1 MIGNTF
7 HAATP
12 RPGEAPPQPTR
23 GPPGAATPA
32 QPRRRPIVE
41 IAPFR
46 GLRYDPARVDPD
58 AVIAPP
64 YDVVDEDEV
73 AALHASSPYNI
84 GRVEAPRGGDER
96 FEEAAAALRAWE
108 AEGVL
113 LRESAPALYAYE
125 QRTRIE
131 GDDGP
136 RRVRRGYF
144 ARLRL
149 TPYEDGEVLPHER
162 TMAAP
167 KAERLALMEA
177 TQANVSPILVISGA
191 STDATTLLAEI
202 AAREPAFAATDGRG
216 DEHRLWVIDD
226 PSEIA
231 RLVEAAASA
240 PVTIAD
246 GHHRYETALEHLA
259 GLDEEGRRWM
269 LACLVPAN
277 APGLDILPTHRLVP
291 GVTIDAGLVERL
303 EQLYAI
309 EPLPDAAVASDPEA
323 ARRLW
328 EAVQAEASRPGT
340 FGVIGL
346 PDGGLHLL
354 RPRSP
359 EAIAALMPADWSE
372 ASRSLDS
379 QILNRTIL
387 DPLLGIDASELR
399 AGRVQFSEDAGHASA
414 WVRDEPGRLAFLVNP
429 PGVERVVAMASAGG
443 VMPQKATYFYPKL
456 ATGMVLNRL
465 D

>member
-1 MIGNTF
+1 MN
-7 HAATP
+7 
-12 RPGEAPPQPTR
+12 
-23 GPPGAATPA
+23 
-32 QPRRRPIVE
+32 
-41 IAPFR
+41 
-46 GLRYDPARVDPD
+46 PD

-84 GRVEAPRGGDER
+84 GRVEAPRGGGER
-96 FEEAAAALRAWE
+96 FEGAAAALRAWE

-113 LRESAPALYAYE
+113 LREAAPALYAYE

-131 GDDGP
+131 GDAGP

-149 TPYEDGEVLPHER
+149 TPYEAGEVLPHER

-191 STDATTLLAEI
+191 NTDATTLLAEV

-231 RLVEAAASA
+231 QLVEAAAAA

-259 GLDEEGRRWM
+259 GRDEEGRRWM

-277 APGLDILPTHRLVP
+277 APGLDIFPTHRLVP
-291 GVTIDAGLVERL
+291 GADVSAHFVGGLEARY
-303 EQLYAI
+303 EI
-309 EPLPDAAVASDPEA
+309 EPLAPGGAGAEA
-323 ARRLW
+323 AGRLW
-328 EAVQAEASRPGT
+328 EAVQAEASQPGT

-346 PDGGLHLL
+346 PGGGLHLL

-359 EAIAALMPADWSE
+359 EEIDALMPAEWSA
-372 ASRSLDS
+372 ASRALDA
-379 QILNRTIL
+379 QILNQAIL
-387 DPLLGIDASELR
+387 EPLLGIDAAELR
-399 AGRVQFSEDAGHASA
+399 AGRVQFSEDAAHAA
-414 WVRDEPGRLAFLVNP
+414 EWVRAEPGRLAFLVNP
-429 PGVERVVAMASAGG
+429 PSVDRVVAMASAGG

>member
-1 MIGNTF
+1 MN
-7 HAATP
+7 P
-12 RPGEAPPQPTR
+12 N
-23 GPPGAATPA
+23 
-32 QPRRRPIVE
+32 
-41 IAPFR
+41 
-46 GLRYDPARVDPD
+46 

-84 GRVEAPRGGDER
+84 GRVEAPRGGNER
-96 FEEAAAALRAWE
+96 FEAAAAALRAWE

-113 LRESAPALYAYE
+113 LRDPAPVLYAYE

-191 STDATTLLAEI
+191 DADAVTLLDEV

-226 PSEIA
+226 PSQIA
-231 RLVEAAASA
+231 RLVEAAAAA

-246 GHHRYETALEHLA
+246 GHHRYETALEHLE

-277 APGLDILPTHRLVP
+277 APGLDIFPTHRLVP
-291 GVTIDAGLVERL
+291 QVEVTDALVARL
-303 EQLYAI
+303 AALYEV
-309 EPLPDAAVASDPEA
+309 EPLATRAPHPADPLDRGAV
-323 ARRLW
+323 RRLW
-328 EAVQAEASRPGT
+328 ETVQAEASRPGT

-346 PDGGLHLL
+346 PGGGLHLL

-359 EAIAALMPADWSE
+359 EEIDALMPADWSE
-372 ASRSLDS
+372 ASRALDA
-379 QILNRTIL
+379 QILNQTIL
-387 DPLLGIDASELR
+387 EPLLRIDAAELR
-399 AGRVQFSEDAGHASA
+399 AGRVQFSEDAGHAWE
-414 WVRDEPGRLAFLVNP
+414 WVRGEPGRLAFLVNP
-429 PGVERVVAMASAGG
+429 PSVERVVAMASAGG

-456 ATGMVLNRL
+456 ATGIVLNRL

>member
-1 MIGNTF
+1 MN
-7 HAATP
+7 
-12 RPGEAPPQPTR
+12 
-23 GPPGAATPA
+23 
-32 QPRRRPIVE
+32 
-41 IAPFR
+41 
-46 GLRYDPARVDPD
+46 PD

-73 AALHASSPYNI
+73 AALHSSSPYNI

-113 LRESAPALYAYE
+113 LRDPAPALYAYE

-167 KAERLALMEA
+167 KAERLALMQA
-177 TQANVSPILVISGA
+177 TQANVSPILVISGG
-191 STDATTLLAEI
+191 STDAVELLTEVAGREPVF
-202 AAREPAFAATDGRG
+202 AARDGLG
-216 DEHRLWVIDD
+216 DEHRLWVIDAA
-226 PSEIA
+226 SEIA
-231 RLVEAAASA
+231 RLVEAAAAA

-259 GLDEEGRRWM
+259 GHEEEGRRWM

-277 APGLDILPTHRLVP
+277 APGLDIFPTHRLVP
-291 GVTIDAGLVERL
+291 GVDVGADLIEGLEASY
-303 EQLYAI
+303 EI
-309 EPLPDAAVASDPEA
+309 EPLATRGPDLADPLARGAAG
-323 ARRLW
+323 RLW
-328 EAVQAEASRPGT
+328 EAVRAEASRPGT

-346 PDGGLHLL
+346 PGGGLHLL

-359 EAIAALMPADWSE
+359 EA
-372 ASRSLDS
+372 SRALDS
-379 QILNRTIL
+379 QILNQAIL
-387 DPLLGIDASELR
+387 EPLLGIDAAELR
-399 AGRVQFSEDAGHASA
+399 AGRVQFSEDAMHAAA
-414 WVRDEPGRLAFLVNP
+414 WVREAGGRLAFLVNP
-429 PGVERVVAMASAGG
+429 PGVEQVVAMARAGG

>member
-1 MIGNTF
+1 M
-7 HAATP
+7 
-12 RPGEAPPQPTR
+12 
-23 GPPGAATPA
+23 
-32 QPRRRPIVE
+32 
-41 IAPFR
+41 
-46 GLRYDPARVDPD
+46 
-58 AVIAPP
+58 IAPP

-96 FEEAAAALRAWE
+96 FEAAAAALRSWE

-113 LRESAPALYAYE
+113 LRDPAPVLYAYE

-136 RRVRRGYF
+136 PRVRRGCF

-149 TPYEDGEVLPHER
+149 TPYEAGEVLPHER

-191 STDATTLLAEI
+191 STDAVTLLDEV
-202 AAREPAFAATDGRG
+202 AAREPVFAATDGRG
-216 DEHRLWVIDD
+216 DQHRLWVIDD

-246 GHHRYETALEHLA
+246 GHHRYETALEHLE
-259 GLDEEGRRWM
+259 GRGEEGRRWM

-277 APGLDILPTHRLVP
+277 APGLDIFPTHRLVP
-291 GVTIDAGLVERL
+291 GVDVTAELVERL
-303 EQLYAI
+303 AALYEV
-309 EPLPDAAVASDPEA
+309 EPLAAGGAGSEA

-328 EAVQAEASRPGT
+328 EAVRAEAARPGT

-346 PDGGLHLL
+346 PGGGLHLL
-354 RPRSP
+354 RPRSR
-359 EAIAALMPADWSE
+359 EAIDALMPAEWSE
-372 ASRSLDS
+372 ASRALDA
-379 QILNRTIL
+379 QILNQTIL
-387 DPLLGIDASELR
+387 EPLLGIDAAELR
-399 AGRVQFSEDAGHASA
+399 AGRVQFSEDAGHAAA
-414 WVRDEPGRLAFLVNP
+414 WVRGEPGRLAFLVNP
-429 PGVERVVAMASAGG
+429 PSVERVVAMASAGG

>member
-1 MIGNTF
+1 M
-7 HAATP
+7 
-12 RPGEAPPQPTR
+12 
-23 GPPGAATPA
+23 
-32 QPRRRPIVE
+32 
-41 IAPFR
+41 
-46 GLRYDPARVDPD
+46 
-58 AVIAPP
+58 IAPP

-84 GRVEAPRGGDER
+84 GRIEAPRGGDER
-96 FEEAAAALRAWE
+96 FEAAAAALHGWE

-113 LRESAPALYAYE
+113 LRDPAPVLYAYE

-177 TQANVSPILVISGA
+177 TQANVSPILMISGA
-191 STDATTLLAEI
+191 STDAVTLLAEV
-202 AAREPAFAATDGRG
+202 AGREPAFTAADGRG
-216 DEHRLWVIDD
+216 DEHRLWVIGD

-231 RLVEAAASA
+231 RLVEAAAAA

-246 GHHRYETALEHLA
+246 GHHRYETALEHLE
-259 GLDEEGRRWM
+259 GLDEDGRRWM

-277 APGLDILPTHRLVP
+277 APGLDIFPTHRLVP
-291 GVTIDAGLVERL
+291 GVDVTAALVERL
-303 EQLYAI
+303 AALYEV
-309 EPLPDAAVASDPEA
+309 EPLKTPTPHPADPLDRGA

-328 EAVQAEASRPGT
+328 EAVQAAASRPGT

-346 PDGGLHLL
+346 PGGGLHLL

-359 EAIAALMPADWSE
+359 EAIDALMPADWSE
-372 ASRSLDS
+372 ASRALDA
-379 QILNRTIL
+379 QILNQTIL
-387 DPLLGIDASELR
+387 EPLLGIDAAELR
-399 AGRVQFSEDAGHASA
+399 AGRVQFSEDAGHARE

-429 PGVERVVAMASAGG
+429 PSVERVVAMASAGG

>member
-1 MIGNTF
+1 MN
-7 HAATP
+7 
-12 RPGEAPPQPTR
+12 
-23 GPPGAATPA
+23 
-32 QPRRRPIVE
+32 
-41 IAPFR
+41 
-46 GLRYDPARVDPD
+46 PD

-64 YDVVDEDEV
+64 YDVVDEAEV
-73 AALHASSPYNI
+73 AALHAASPYNI

-96 FEEAAAALRAWE
+96 FAEAGAALRAWE
-108 AEGVL
+108 AEGML

-131 GDDGP
+131 GDAGP
-136 RRVRRGYF
+136 PRVRRGYF

-149 TPYEDGEVLPHER
+149 TPYENGEVLPHER

-191 STDATTLLAEI
+191 SADAVGLLAEI
-202 AAREPAFAATDGRG
+202 AAREPVFAATDGRG

-226 PSEIA
+226 SSEIA
-231 RLVEAAASA
+231 RLVEAAAGA

-277 APGLDILPTHRLVP
+277 APGLDIFPTHRLVP
-291 GVTIDAGLVERL
+291 GVDAPGELAERL
-303 EQLYAI
+303 QALYEV
-309 EPLPDAAVASDPEA
+309 EPLRTLAPDRADPLDSGA

-328 EAVQAEASRPGT
+328 EAVQAEAAQPGT

-346 PDGGLHLL
+346 PGGGLHLL

-359 EAIAALMPADWSE
+359 EAIDALMPADWSE
-372 ASRSLDS
+372 ASRALDA
-379 QILNRTIL
+379 QILNRAIL
-387 DPLLGIDASELR
+387 DPLLGIDETELR
-399 AGRVQFSEDAGHASA
+399 AGRVQFSEDAEHARE
-414 WVRDEPGRLAFLVNP
+414 WVRAEPGRVAFLVNP
-429 PGVERVVAMASAGG
+429 PSVERVVAMASAGG

>member
-1 MIGNTF
+1 MN
-7 HAATP
+7 
-12 RPGEAPPQPTR
+12 
-23 GPPGAATPA
+23 
-32 QPRRRPIVE
+32 
-41 IAPFR
+41 
-46 GLRYDPARVDPD
+46 PD

-64 YDVVDEDEV
+64 YDVVDEAEV

-84 GRVEAPRGGDER
+84 GRVEAPRGADGR

-108 AEGVL
+108 TEGVL
-113 LRESAPALYAYE
+113 LRDPAPALYAYE

-149 TPYEDGEVLPHER
+149 TPYEHGEVLPHER

-167 KAERLALMEA
+167 KAERLALMQA
-177 TQANVSPILVISGA
+177 TKANVSPILVISGE
-191 STDATTLLAEI
+191 STDAVALLDEV
-202 AAREPAFAATDGRG
+202 AAREPDFAATDGRG

-226 PSEIA
+226 ASEIA
-231 RLVEAAASA
+231 RLVEAAAAA

-259 GLDEEGRRWM
+259 GHDEEGRRWM

-277 APGLDILPTHRLVP
+277 APGLDIFPTHRLVP
-291 GVTIDAGLVERL
+291 GVDVGADLVERL
-303 EQLYAI
+303 EDLYEI
-309 EPLPDAAVASDPEA
+309 EPLETRGPDLADPLDRGAAG
-323 ARRLW
+323 RLW
-328 EAVQAEASRPGT
+328 DAVRAEASRPGT
-340 FGVIGL
+340 FGLIGL
-346 PDGGLHLL
+346 PGGGLHLL

-359 EAIAALMPADWSE
+359 EAIDALMPSGWSE
-372 ASRSLDS
+372 ASRALDS
-379 QILNRTIL
+379 QILNQTIL
-387 DPLLGIDASELR
+387 EPLLGIDAAELR
-399 AGRVQFSEDAGHASA
+399 AGRVQFSEDATHAAA
-414 WVRDEPGRLAFLVNP
+414 WVREAGDRLAFLVNP
-429 PGVERVVAMASAGG
+429 PGVEQVVAMASAGG

>member
-1 MIGNTF
+1 M
-7 HAATP
+7 
-12 RPGEAPPQPTR
+12 
-23 GPPGAATPA
+23 
-32 QPRRRPIVE
+32 
-41 IAPFR
+41 
-46 GLRYDPARVDPD
+46 
-58 AVIAPP
+58 
-64 YDVVDEDEV
+64 VDEDQV

-96 FEEAAAALRAWE
+96 FEAAAAALRAWE

-131 GDDGP
+131 GDAGP
-136 RRVRRGYF
+136 PRVRRGYF

-149 TPYEDGEVLPHER
+149 TPYEVGEVLPHER

-191 STDATTLLAEI
+191 NMDATTLLAEV

-231 RLVEAAASA
+231 RLVEAAAAA

-246 GHHRYETALEHLA
+246 GHHRYETALEHLE
-259 GLDEEGRRWM
+259 GRDEEGRRWM

-277 APGLDILPTHRLVP
+277 APGLDIFPTHRLVP
-291 GVTIDAGLVERL
+291 GVDVSASFVGGLEAH
-303 EQLYAI
+303 YDI
-309 EPLPDAAVASDPEA
+309 EPFAAGGAGPEA
-323 ARRLW
+323 AGRLW
-328 EAVQAEASRPGT
+328 EAVQAEASQPGT

-346 PDGGLHLL
+346 PGGGLHLL

-359 EAIAALMPADWSE
+359 EEIDALMPAEWSA
-372 ASRSLDS
+372 ASRALDA
-379 QILNRTIL
+379 QILNQTIL
-387 DPLLGIDASELR
+387 EPLIGIDAAELR
-399 AGRVQFSEDAGHASA
+399 AGRVQFSEDAGHARE
-414 WVRDEPGRLAFLVNP
+414 WVRAEPGRLAFLVNP
-429 PGVERVVAMASAGG
+429 PSVDRVVAMAGAGG